1 MYAGSSEAR
10 RFALG
15 LLLAGLSPE
24 QVEARL
30 EGRLVQ
36 REAVTALSDPTNV
49 LMKEVA
55 AVTQAHERG
64 PVDILGVTT
73 RTNTSED
80 RRCASEECPAWP
92 ILVGKTYERVAR
104 DEHTFES
111 YHPECFVV
119 EFGRR
124 ELYGA

>member
-10 RFALG
+10 RYTLG

-24 QVEARL
+24 QVERHL

-36 REAVTALSDPTNV
+36 REAPTALADPTNV
-49 LMKEVA
+49 LMKEVGTMA
-55 AVTQAHERG
+55 QPTERG

-73 RTNTSED
+73 RTNTSVTRTCTSCISRID
-80 RRCASEECPAWP
+80 
-92 ILVGKTYERVAR
+92 VGVHYERVAR
-104 DEHTFES
+104 DKHTFES
-111 YHPECFVV
+111 YHTGCFSE

-124 ELYGA
+124 ELYGD